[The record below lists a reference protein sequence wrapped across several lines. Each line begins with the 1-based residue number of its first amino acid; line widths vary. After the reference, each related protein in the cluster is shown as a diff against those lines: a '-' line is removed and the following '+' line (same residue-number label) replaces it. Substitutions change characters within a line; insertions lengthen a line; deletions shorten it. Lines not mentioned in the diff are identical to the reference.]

1 MAVTTSASIAPPP
14 GLGKL
19 GVNEAAKKEAD
30 HDLAALPFGQLLQ
43 GLADGP
49 QAEAPNALA
58 ALAQLAA
65 ATPGASGAAKK
76 EADHDLAALPFGQL
90 LQGLADDPQ
99 AEAHSALAALAQLA
113 AATPGAKESALDP
126 EALLNAEA
134 AGLLPGAVLGLEHLQ
149 TLVGQTLRL
158 DTQADRLQRE
168 GSSTPL
174 PSALLPAQSAM
185 AKALA
190 SGETP
195 AVALGVQSAGT
206 NPLAAGQALVVDAQ
220 QGQMEAAAEDAQSLL
235 GTAQAEPEVD
245 TSAGKLLLQTGVWQL
260 VSPSAAAPAA
270 ALLGHMGQWA
280 TQWLGSAG
288 GGGMAGKNSES
299 ANGSKNTV
307 GLEAL
312 LSGGGTGQRLTE
324 QAVQASTASQNAQNN
339 PAPEPQAQENLR
351 FWLQGDQQR
360 GEVVVQRD
368 GKPLRVQVQMRGN
381 QAHVVFRS
389 DEAEVR
395 TQLDA
400 GLAQLGDLL
409 AQQGLALA
417 GAQVQPEAQPGQS
430 HNAAPYE
437 GQAHQ
442 GRVQVAA
449 SAVAVAAENANT
461 GQPSGPGQLNVY
473 V

>member
-14 GLGKL
+14 GLAKPGAN
-19 GVNEAAKKEAD
+19 GAAKKETD

-43 GLADGP
+43 GLADG
-49 QAEAPNALA
+49 
-58 ALAQLAA
+58 
-65 ATPGASGAAKK
+65 
-76 EADHDLAALPFGQL
+76 
-90 LQGLADDPQ
+90 PQ

-126 EALLNAEA
+126 EALSNAEA
-134 AGLLPGAVLGLEHLQ
+134 AGLLPGAVLGLEQLQ

-168 GSSTPL
+168 GSSAPL

-190 SGETP
+190 SGEPP

-288 GGGMAGKNSES
+288 GGSVAGKNSES

-417 GAQVQPEAQPGQS
+417 GAQVQSEAQPGQS

-437 GQAHQ
+437 GKAHQ

-449 SAVAVAAENANT
+449 SAVAGAAENANA

>member
-1 MAVTTSASIAPPP
+1 
-14 GLGKL
+14 
-19 GVNEAAKKEAD
+19 
-30 HDLAALPFGQLLQ
+30 
-43 GLADGP
+43 
-49 QAEAPNALA
+49 
-58 ALAQLAA
+58 
-65 ATPGASGAAKK
+65 
-76 EADHDLAALPFGQL
+76 
-90 LQGLADDPQ
+90 
-99 AEAHSALAALAQLA
+99 
-113 AATPGAKESALDP
+113 
-126 EALLNAEA
+126 
-134 AGLLPGAVLGLEHLQ
+134 
-149 TLVGQTLRL
+149 
-158 DTQADRLQRE
+158 
-168 GSSTPL
+168 
-174 PSALLPAQSAM
+174 
-185 AKALA
+185 
-190 SGETP
+190 
-195 AVALGVQSAGT
+195 
-206 NPLAAGQALVVDAQ
+206 
-220 QGQMEAAAEDAQSLL
+220 
-235 GTAQAEPEVD
+235 
-245 TSAGKLLLQTGVWQL
+245 
-260 VSPSAAAPAA
+260 
-270 ALLGHMGQWA
+270 
-280 TQWLGSAG
+280 
-288 GGGMAGKNSES
+288 MAGKNSES

-339 PAPEPQAQENLR
+339 PAPQPQAQENLR

-430 HNAAPYE
+430 HNAASYE

-449 SAVAVAAENANT
+449 SAVAGAAENANT

>member
-14 GLGKL
+14 GLAKPGAN
-19 GVNEAAKKEAD
+19 GAAKKEAD

-43 GLADGP
+43 GLADG
-49 QAEAPNALA
+49 
-58 ALAQLAA
+58 
-65 ATPGASGAAKK
+65 
-76 EADHDLAALPFGQL
+76 
-90 LQGLADDPQ
+90 PQ

-126 EALLNAEA
+126 EALNAEA
-134 AGLLPGAVLGLEHLQ
+134 AGLLPGAVLGLEHL
-149 TLVGQTLRL
+149 QTLRL

-288 GGGMAGKNSES
+288 GGGVAGKNSES

-430 HNAAPYE
+430 HNAASYE

>member
-14 GLGKL
+14 GL
-19 GVNEAAKKEAD
+19 AK
-30 HDLAALPFGQLLQ
+30 
-43 GLADGP
+43 
-49 QAEAPNALA
+49 
-58 ALAQLAA
+58 
-65 ATPGASGAAKK
+65 PGANGAAKK

-113 AATPGAKESALDP
+113 AATPGAKESPLDT
-126 EALLNAEA
+126 EALSNAEA

-245 TSAGKLLLQTGVWQL
+245 TSAGKLL
-260 VSPSAAAPAA
+260 
-270 ALLGHMGQWA
+270 GHMGQWA

-288 GGGMAGKNSES
+288 GGGVAGKNSES

-339 PAPEPQAQENLR
+339 PAPQPQAQENLR

-430 HNAAPYE
+430 HNAASYE

-449 SAVAVAAENANT
+449 SAVAGAAENANA

>member
-14 GLGKL
+14 GL
-19 GVNEAAKKEAD
+19 AK
-30 HDLAALPFGQLLQ
+30 
-43 GLADGP
+43 
-49 QAEAPNALA
+49 
-58 ALAQLAA
+58 
-65 ATPGASGAAKK
+65 PGANGAAKK
-76 EADHDLAALPFGQL
+76 EADHDLATLPFGQL

-113 AATPGAKESALDP
+113 AATPGAQEAPLDT
-126 EALLNAEA
+126 EALSNAEA
-134 AGLLPGAVLGLEHLQ
+134 AGLLPGAVLGLEQLQ

-168 GSSTPL
+168 GSSAPL

-288 GGGMAGKNSES
+288 GGSVAGKNSES

-417 GAQVQPEAQPGQS
+417 GAQVQSEAQPGQS

-437 GQAHQ
+437 GKAHQ
-442 GRVQVAA
+442 GRVQVAVAA
-449 SAVAVAAENANT
+449 SAVAGAAENANA

>member
-14 GLGKL
+14 GL
-19 GVNEAAKKEAD
+19 AK
-30 HDLAALPFGQLLQ
+30 
-43 GLADGP
+43 
-49 QAEAPNALA
+49 
-58 ALAQLAA
+58 
-65 ATPGASGAAKK
+65 PGANGAAKK

-113 AATPGAKESALDP
+113 AATPGAKESALDS
-126 EALLNAEA
+126 EALNAEA

-149 TLVGQTLRL
+149 TLRL

-168 GSSTPL
+168 GSSTLL

-195 AVALGVQSAGT
+195 AVALGVQSAST

-235 GTAQAEPEVD
+235 GTAQTEPEVD

-288 GGGMAGKNSES
+288 GGGVAGKNSES

-339 PAPEPQAQENLR
+339 PAPQPQAQENLR

-430 HNAAPYE
+430 HNAASYE

>member
-14 GLGKL
+14 GLAKPGAS
-19 GVNEAAKKEAD
+19 GAAKKEAD

-49 QAEAPNALA
+49 QAEAHSALA

-65 ATPGASGAAKK
+65 ATPGANGAA
-76 EADHDLAALPFGQL
+76 ADHDLAALPFGQL
-90 LQGLADDPQ
+90 LQGLADGPQ

-126 EALLNAEA
+126 EALSNAEA

-288 GGGMAGKNSES
+288 GGGVAGKNSES

-339 PAPEPQAQENLR
+339 PAPQPQAQENLR

>member
-14 GLGKL
+14 GL
-19 GVNEAAKKEAD
+19 AK
-30 HDLAALPFGQLLQ
+30 
-43 GLADGP
+43 
-49 QAEAPNALA
+49 
-58 ALAQLAA
+58 
-65 ATPGASGAAKK
+65 PGANGAAKK

-126 EALLNAEA
+126 EALSNAEA
-134 AGLLPGAVLGLEHLQ
+134 AGLLPGAVLGLEQLQ

-168 GSSTPL
+168 GSSAPL

-190 SGETP
+190 SGEPP

-288 GGGMAGKNSES
+288 GGGGGVAGKNSES

-417 GAQVQPEAQPGQS
+417 GAQVQSEAQPGQS
-430 HNAAPYE
+430 HNAASYA

-449 SAVAVAAENANT
+449 SAVAGAAENTNI

>member
-1 MAVTTSASIAPPP
+1 
-14 GLGKL
+14 
-19 GVNEAAKKEAD
+19 
-30 HDLAALPFGQLLQ
+30 
-43 GLADGP
+43 
-49 QAEAPNALA
+49 
-58 ALAQLAA
+58 
-65 ATPGASGAAKK
+65 
-76 EADHDLAALPFGQL
+76 
-90 LQGLADDPQ
+90 
-99 AEAHSALAALAQLA
+99 
-113 AATPGAKESALDP
+113 
-126 EALLNAEA
+126 
-134 AGLLPGAVLGLEHLQ
+134 
-149 TLVGQTLRL
+149 
-158 DTQADRLQRE
+158 
-168 GSSTPL
+168 
-174 PSALLPAQSAM
+174 
-185 AKALA
+185 
-190 SGETP
+190 
-195 AVALGVQSAGT
+195 
-206 NPLAAGQALVVDAQ
+206 
-220 QGQMEAAAEDAQSLL
+220 MEAAAEDAQSLL

-339 PAPEPQAQENLR
+339 PAPQPQAQENLR

-430 HNAAPYE
+430 HNAASYE

>member
-14 GLGKL
+14 GL
-19 GVNEAAKKEAD
+19 AK
-30 HDLAALPFGQLLQ
+30 
-43 GLADGP
+43 
-49 QAEAPNALA
+49 
-58 ALAQLAA
+58 
-65 ATPGASGAAKK
+65 PGANGAAKK

-113 AATPGAKESALDP
+113 AATPGAKEPALDP
-126 EALLNAEA
+126 EALSNAEA
-134 AGLLPGAVLGLEHLQ
+134 AGLLPGAVLGLEQLQ

-168 GSSTPL
+168 GSSAPL

-288 GGGMAGKNSES
+288 GGGVAGKNSES

-417 GAQVQPEAQPGQS
+417 GAQVQSEAQPGQS

-437 GQAHQ
+437 GKAHQ
-442 GRVQVAA
+442 GRVQVG
-449 SAVAVAAENANT
+449 SVC
-461 GQPSGPGQLNVY
+461 GGRGS
-473 V
+473 

>member
-14 GLGKL
+14 GL
-19 GVNEAAKKEAD
+19 AK
-30 HDLAALPFGQLLQ
+30 
-43 GLADGP
+43 
-49 QAEAPNALA
+49 
-58 ALAQLAA
+58 
-65 ATPGASGAAKK
+65 PGANGAAKK

-126 EALLNAEA
+126 EALSNAEA
-134 AGLLPGAVLGLEHLQ
+134 AGLLPGAVLGLEQLQ

-168 GSSTPL
+168 GSSAPL

-288 GGGMAGKNSES
+288 GGGGGVAGKNSES

-417 GAQVQPEAQPGQS
+417 GAQVQSEAQPGQS
-430 HNAAPYE
+430 HNAASYA

-449 SAVAVAAENANT
+449 SAVAGAAENTNI

>member
-14 GLGKL
+14 GL
-19 GVNEAAKKEAD
+19 AK
-30 HDLAALPFGQLLQ
+30 
-43 GLADGP
+43 
-49 QAEAPNALA
+49 
-58 ALAQLAA
+58 
-65 ATPGASGAAKK
+65 PGANGAAKK

-288 GGGMAGKNSES
+288 GGGVAGKNSES

-339 PAPEPQAQENLR
+339 PAPQPQAQENLR

-430 HNAAPYE
+430 QNAVPYE

-442 GRVQVAA
+442 GRVQVVA

>member
-14 GLGKL
+14 GLAKPGAN
-19 GVNEAAKKEAD
+19 GAAKKEAD

-43 GLADGP
+43 GLADG
-49 QAEAPNALA
+49 
-58 ALAQLAA
+58 
-65 ATPGASGAAKK
+65 
-76 EADHDLAALPFGQL
+76 
-90 LQGLADDPQ
+90 PQ

-126 EALLNAEA
+126 EALNAEA
-134 AGLLPGAVLGLEHLQ
+134 AGLLPGAVLGLEHL
-149 TLVGQTLRL
+149 QTLRL

-185 AKALA
+185 GKALA

-288 GGGMAGKNSES
+288 GGGVAGKNSES

-430 HNAAPYE
+430 HNAASYE

>member
-14 GLGKL
+14 GL
-19 GVNEAAKKEAD
+19 AK
-30 HDLAALPFGQLLQ
+30 
-43 GLADGP
+43 
-49 QAEAPNALA
+49 
-58 ALAQLAA
+58 
-65 ATPGASGAAKK
+65 PGASGAAKK

-99 AEAHSALAALAQLA
+99 AEAPNALAALAQLA

-126 EALLNAEA
+126 EALSNAEA
-134 AGLLPGAVLGLEHLQ
+134 AGLLPGAVLGLEQLQ

-168 GSSTPL
+168 GSSAPL
-174 PSALLPAQSAM
+174 PSLALLPAQSAM

-190 SGETP
+190 TGETP

-288 GGGMAGKNSES
+288 GGSVAGKNSES

-417 GAQVQPEAQPGQS
+417 GAQVQSEAQPGQS
-430 HNAAPYE
+430 HNAASYE

>member
-14 GLGKL
+14 GL
-19 GVNEAAKKEAD
+19 AK
-30 HDLAALPFGQLLQ
+30 
-43 GLADGP
+43 
-49 QAEAPNALA
+49 
-58 ALAQLAA
+58 
-65 ATPGASGAAKK
+65 PGANGAAKK

-90 LQGLADDPQ
+90 LQGLADAPQ

-113 AATPGAKESALDP
+113 AATPGAQEAPLDT
-126 EALLNAEA
+126 EALSNAEA
-134 AGLLPGAVLGLEHLQ
+134 AGLLPGAVLGLEQLQ

-168 GSSTPL
+168 GSSAPL
-174 PSALLPAQSAM
+174 PSSALLPAQSAM

-195 AVALGVQSAGT
+195 AVALGVQSAST

-288 GGGMAGKNSES
+288 GGSVAGKNSES

-417 GAQVQPEAQPGQS
+417 GAQVQSEAQPGQS

-437 GQAHQ
+437 GKAHQ

-449 SAVAVAAENANT
+449 SAVAGAAENTNI

>member
-14 GLGKL
+14 GL
-19 GVNEAAKKEAD
+19 AK
-30 HDLAALPFGQLLQ
+30 
-43 GLADGP
+43 
-49 QAEAPNALA
+49 
-58 ALAQLAA
+58 
-65 ATPGASGAAKK
+65 PGANGAAKK
-76 EADHDLAALPFGQL
+76 ETDHDLAALPFGQL

-99 AEAHSALAALAQLA
+99 AEAHNALAALAQLA
-113 AATPGAKESALDP
+113 AATPGAQEAPLDT
-126 EALLNAEA
+126 EALSNAEA
-134 AGLLPGAVLGLEHLQ
+134 AGLLPGAVLGLEQLQ

-168 GSSTPL
+168 GSSAPL
-174 PSALLPAQSAM
+174 HSALLPAQSAM

-206 NPLAAGQALVVDAQ
+206 NPLAAGQALVIDAQ

-288 GGGMAGKNSES
+288 GGGVAGKNSES

-417 GAQVQPEAQPGQS
+417 GAQVQSEAQSGQS
-430 HNAAPYE
+430 HNATPYE
-437 GQAHQ
+437 GKAHQ

-449 SAVAVAAENANT
+449 SAVAGAAENANV

>member
-14 GLGKL
+14 GLAKPGAN
-19 GVNEAAKKEAD
+19 GAAKKEAD

-49 QAEAPNALA
+49 QAEA
-58 ALAQLAA
+58 
-65 ATPGASGAAKK
+65 
-76 EADHDLAALPFGQL
+76 
-90 LQGLADDPQ
+90 
-99 AEAHSALAALAQLA
+99 HSALAALAQLA
-113 AATPGAKESALDP
+113 AATPGAKESALDS
-126 EALLNAEA
+126 EALSNAEA
-134 AGLLPGAVLGLEHLQ
+134 AGLLPGAVLGLEQLQ

-168 GSSTPL
+168 GSSAPL

-288 GGGMAGKNSES
+288 GGGVAGKNSES

-339 PAPEPQAQENLR
+339 PAPQPQAQENLR

-430 HNAAPYE
+430 HNAASYE

>member
-1 MAVTTSASIAPPP
+1 M
-14 GLGKL
+14 G
-19 GVNEAAKKEAD
+19 
-30 HDLAALPFGQLLQ
+30 
-43 GLADGP
+43 
-49 QAEAPNALA
+49 
-58 ALAQLAA
+58 
-65 ATPGASGAAKK
+65 
-76 EADHDLAALPFGQL
+76 
-90 LQGLADDPQ
+90 
-99 AEAHSALAALAQLA
+99 
-113 AATPGAKESALDP
+113 
-126 EALLNAEA
+126 
-134 AGLLPGAVLGLEHLQ
+134 
-149 TLVGQTLRL
+149 
-158 DTQADRLQRE
+158 
-168 GSSTPL
+168 
-174 PSALLPAQSAM
+174 
-185 AKALA
+185 KALA

-288 GGGMAGKNSES
+288 GGGVAGKNSES

-417 GAQVQPEAQPGQS
+417 GAQVQSEAQSGQS
-430 HNAAPYE
+430 HNATPYE
-437 GQAHQ
+437 GKAHQ

-449 SAVAVAAENANT
+449 SAVAGAAENANV

>member
-14 GLGKL
+14 GL
-19 GVNEAAKKEAD
+19 AK
-30 HDLAALPFGQLLQ
+30 
-43 GLADGP
+43 
-49 QAEAPNALA
+49 
-58 ALAQLAA
+58 
-65 ATPGASGAAKK
+65 PGASGAAKK

-113 AATPGAKESALDP
+113 AATPGAQDAPLDT
-126 EALLNAEA
+126 EALSNAEA
-134 AGLLPGAVLGLEHLQ
+134 AGLLPGAVLGLEQLQ

-168 GSSTPL
+168 GSSAPL

-190 SGETP
+190 SGDPP

-220 QGQMEAAAEDAQSLL
+220 QGQMGAAAEDAQSLL

-288 GGGMAGKNSES
+288 GGGVAGKNSES

-417 GAQVQPEAQPGQS
+417 GAQVQSEAQPGQS
-430 HNAAPYE
+430 HNATPYE
-437 GQAHQ
+437 GKAHQ

-449 SAVAVAAENANT
+449 SAVAGAAENANA

-473 V
+473 A

>member
-14 GLGKL
+14 GLAKPGAN
-19 GVNEAAKKEAD
+19 GAAKKEAD

-43 GLADGP
+43 GLADG
-49 QAEAPNALA
+49 
-58 ALAQLAA
+58 
-65 ATPGASGAAKK
+65 
-76 EADHDLAALPFGQL
+76 
-90 LQGLADDPQ
+90 PQ

-126 EALLNAEA
+126 EALSNAEA
-134 AGLLPGAVLGLEHLQ
+134 AGLLPGAVLGLEHL
-149 TLVGQTLRL
+149 QTLRL

-288 GGGMAGKNSES
+288 GGGVAGKI
-299 ANGSKNTV
+299 T
-307 GLEAL
+307 
-312 LSGGGTGQRLTE
+312 
-324 QAVQASTASQNAQNN
+324 
-339 PAPEPQAQENLR
+339 
-351 FWLQGDQQR
+351 
-360 GEVVVQRD
+360 
-368 GKPLRVQVQMRGN
+368 
-381 QAHVVFRS
+381 H
-389 DEAEVR
+389 
-395 TQLDA
+395 
-400 GLAQLGDLL
+400 
-409 AQQGLALA
+409 
-417 GAQVQPEAQPGQS
+417 
-430 HNAAPYE
+430 
-437 GQAHQ
+437 
-442 GRVQVAA
+442 
-449 SAVAVAAENANT
+449 
-461 GQPSGPGQLNVY
+461 
-473 V
+473 